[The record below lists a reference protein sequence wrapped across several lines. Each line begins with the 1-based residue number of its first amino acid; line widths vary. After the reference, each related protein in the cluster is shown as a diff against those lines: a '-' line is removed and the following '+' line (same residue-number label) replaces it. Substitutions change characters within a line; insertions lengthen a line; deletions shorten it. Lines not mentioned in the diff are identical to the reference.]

1 MVCRNTNI
9 ALISIVGIVL
19 IISILV
25 LIKVLLADVN
35 GFEWGSF
42 TDWLSAIG
50 TFGTFIIA
58 IIVLMKVPDWMV
70 QKHYDIAY
78 NIIENAVYKDLAD
91 VRSKSLYAKNLILNL
106 TKNISGAVRT
116 DGANE
121 ESKSL
126 IEELY
131 KELEV
136 HIDEYHRL
144 TYGII
149 NQLQSV
155 SRTNYDVSS
164 YANNI
169 KKFIKKTSDDYNNI
183 SVNAFMAFA
192 EYGSHFYTDQKAKDA
207 FEKDLFDIRHDAL
220 KNNTYIRNEIN
231 KVYSEN
237 RPIKDFIIRKKK

>member
-169 KKFIKKTSDDYNNI
+169 KNLSKNI
-183 SVNAFMAFA
+183 
-192 EYGSHFYTDQKAKDA
+192 G
-207 FEKDLFDIRHDAL
+207 
-220 KNNTYIRNEIN
+220 
-231 KVYSEN
+231 
-237 RPIKDFIIRKKK
+237 